1 MLQRLFTVILLLI
14 AFSAM
19 AEPASYIFCIEA
31 EGFES
36 FKAVVTFRAVDFGEG
51 TARQMVMNKVR
62 PALGDT
68 TKIDIILTG
77 TCPCGTDCQT
87 LKVVPKNW
95 SGNLSENYDKGGAKT
110 LPSSCAAVIDKL
122 AYEAESLF
130 SDPGGFLKR
139 NLFGQK

>member
-1 MLQRLFTVILLLI
+1 MFKGLFTGILMCI

-19 AEPASYIFCIEA
+19 AEPASYTFCVEA
-31 EGFES
+31 KGFES

-51 TARQMVMNKVR
+51 TARQMIMNKVR

-68 TKIDIILTG
+68 TEIDILLTEIC
-77 TCPCGTDCQT
+77 TCGTDCQT
-87 LKVVPKNW
+87 LKVVPENW
-95 SGNLSENYDKGGAKT
+95 SGNLSTNYDNGGAKT

-130 SDPGGFLKR
+130 NDPGGFLKR

>member
-1 MLQRLFTVILLLI
+1 MFI

-19 AEPASYIFCIEA
+19 ADPSSYIFCIEA

-36 FKAVVTFRAVDFGEG
+36 FKAVVTFRAVDFGES
-51 TARQMVMNKVR
+51 TARQLVLNEVR

-68 TKIDIILTG
+68 VKIDIILTAI
-77 TCPCGTDCQT
+77 CPCGTDCQT
-87 LKVVPKNW
+87 LTVVPKNW
-95 SGNLSENYDKGGAKT
+95 SGNLSENYTRGGAKT
-110 LPSSCAAVIDKL
+110 LPTSCAAAIDKL
-122 AYEAESLF
+122 VYEAESLF